1 MKIEKLSTGPFR
13 AVKKP
18 ERKVGKGKGKET
30 RPGSCK
36 NPPRPRACEA
46 TGVTA
51 ARLDVFAGPADVARA
66 SLSRRQADLAMSHQ
80 RKDLGN
86 SVTPSATVGRLTA
99 SINISAGRI
108 APLGKRTSPSRYRV
122 AGAAADELIDIL
134 GGNKGNDRGTWGYY
148 CYHHDIET
156 ILEKAREIA
165 SRHRQ
170 GELKWPIRAF
180 QRWLQCSSGRVGQ

>member
-30 RPGSCK
+30 RPGCFSI
-36 NPPRPRACEA
+36 PLRPRGRAKVGGDVLLCTGEA
-46 TGVTA
+46 AAKRSLECCAPQPTTNADSFRSGCGGLGTVRPTTGA
-51 ARLDVFAGPADVARA
+51 
-66 SLSRRQADLAMSHQ
+66 
-80 RKDLGN
+80 
-86 SVTPSATVGRLTA
+86 
-99 SINISAGRI
+99 
-108 APLGKRTSPSRYRV
+108 SRYRL

-134 GGNKGNDRGTWGYY
+134 GGNKGNDRGTWAYY

-170 GELKWPIRAF
+170 CELKWPIRAF
-180 QRWLQCSSGRVGQ
+180 QRWLQRSYGREAV

>member
-1 MKIEKLSTGPFR
+1 MVSATDTKVITMQKLSTAPFR
-13 AVKKP
+13 AVKKT

-36 NPPRPRACEA
+36 NPPRPR
-46 TGVTA
+46 GR
-51 ARLDVFAGPADVARA
+51 ARYAE
-66 SLSRRQADLAMSHQ
+66 
-80 RKDLGN
+80 
-86 SVTPSATVGRLTA
+86 
-99 SINISAGRI
+99 
-108 APLGKRTSPSRYRV
+108 

-134 GGNKGNDRGTWGYY
+134 GGNRKNDHGTWSYY

-180 QRWLQCSSGRVGQ
+180 QRWLIRNYGREAT

>member
-1 MKIEKLSTGPFR
+1 MKIEKLSTDPFR
-13 AVKKP
+13 AIKKP

-36 NPPRPRACEA
+36 NPPRPRARKELA
-46 TGVTA
+46 SFASGRPIGLPTA
-51 ARLDVFAGPADVARA
+51 RCARTLPTARNA
-66 SLSRRQADLAMSHQ
+66 R
-80 RKDLGN
+80 N
-86 SVTPSATVGRLTA
+86 
-99 SINISAGRI
+99 
-108 APLGKRTSPSRYRV
+108 SRYHE

-134 GGNKGNDRGTWGYY
+134 GGNRGNDRGTWGYY

-165 SRHRQ
+165 SRHCQ

-180 QRWLQCSSGRVGQ
+180 QRWLQRSYGRVGQ